1 MHKITYKYIVYRIQ
15 IIKKLLIFCRFLKI
29 LYCGYF
35 EYKNQEKHNIEGPYC
50 PNPKS
55 RRKENARD
63 EEEDYY
69 TLRKYYE
76 RDSAYLGLINAF
88 IQDGPQLILQLYIL
102 AVRDHDA
109 LSDAYTGKYL

>member
-1 MHKITYKYIVYRIQ
+1 M
-15 IIKKLLIFCRFLKI
+15 KI

-109 LSDAYTGKYL
+109 LSDAYTGINICNLDIFKKIQWFRSYNFKSASR